1 MKQYIAST
9 EIADKQP
16 SCNIRKQVVSSI
28 IVMKTYILESGEV
41 RVLDRIFDV

>member
-16 SCNIRKQVVSSI
+16 SCNIQKQVVSI
-28 IVMKTYILESGEV
+28 IVMKKV
-41 RVLDRIFDV
+41 RMLPVP